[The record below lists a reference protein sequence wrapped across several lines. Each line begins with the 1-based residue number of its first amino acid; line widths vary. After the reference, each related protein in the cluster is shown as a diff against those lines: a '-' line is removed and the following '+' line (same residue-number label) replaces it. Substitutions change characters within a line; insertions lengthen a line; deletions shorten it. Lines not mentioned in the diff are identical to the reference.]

1 MQCVLS
7 KVILEYSQPSS
18 LSTVL
23 YTFLTLKFAAI
34 CFCQCTFLQR
44 ISENKPPRNKLL
56 IEPAILS
63 EQHRIYTEMGT
74 ATRSS
79 YFFTERFFSEN
90 FVVWSGYFF
99 LIITS
104 WLKILFLISY
114 FLKINTFPAQ
124 LLFWRSYFFG
134 ISNYSEH
141 VLFRSRYFF
150 RRATLSDKLF

>member
-63 EQHRIYTEMGT
+63 EQHRIYTEMRT
-74 ATRSS
+74 ATWSS